1 MDGSVEKMELIN
13 SSGDGGKNA
22 LILDVRGL
30 IKWIQIK
37 NSVKWYWE
45 CVASYYFNSQCEH

>member
-1 MDGSVEKMELIN
+1 MVVVEKMELIN

-30 IKWIQIK
+30 IK
-37 NSVKWYWE
+37 
-45 CVASYYFNSQCEH
+45 

>member
-1 MDGSVEKMELIN
+1 MELIN

-45 CVASYYFNSQCEH
+45 CVASYYFNSQCEHTS

>member
-30 IKWIQIK
+30 IK
-37 NSVKWYWE
+37 
-45 CVASYYFNSQCEH
+45 